1 MPETLS
7 IERRTLL
14 QALGAELVLTNGA
27 QGMKGAIAKADV
39 IDEVI
44 GIEGDE
50 AIKTSR
56 ELARTEGVLVG
67 ISSGVY
73 YAMYDKR
80 PGMKCGTNGYGPI
93 KLNWSDSLCYWVST
107 KKMLQVANEINSTRK
122 PVITDRELAQWFSP
136 WGICDAEGQ
145 ITVPVIYK
153 GSGDE
158 MDRLCCLI
166 SDKLSAA
173 VKAKNEQDAKGMVM
187 FL

>member
-1 MPETLS
+1 MLDNVS
-7 IERRTLL
+7 R
-14 QALGAELVLTNGA
+14 
-27 QGMKGAIAKADV
+27 
-39 IDEVI
+39 
-44 GIEGDE
+44 
-50 AIKTSR
+50 IKT
-56 ELARTEGVLVG
+56 
-67 ISSGVY
+67 
-73 YAMYDKR
+73 
-80 PGMKCGTNGYGPI
+80 YGKKDRDDIPD
-93 KLNWSDSLCYWVST
+93 DSLSEYFEQLT
-107 KKMLQVANEINSTRK
+107 PLTQVANEINSTRK

-158 MDRLCCLI
+158 MDRLRCLI

>member
-1 MPETLS
+1 MPH
-7 IERRTLL
+7 
-14 QALGAELVLTNGA
+14 
-27 QGMKGAIAKADV
+27 K
-39 IDEVI
+39 ID
-44 GIEGDE
+44 
-50 AIKTSR
+50 R
-56 ELARTEGVLVG
+56 
-67 ISSGVY
+67 Y
-73 YAMYDKR
+73 N
-80 PGMKCGTNGYGPI
+80 GTNGYGPI